1 MTSMDCRADGHRHI
15 CDRGDRSQRA
25 RGGKLRKQI
34 ADDPVRLISTATVLE
49 ATIVLET
56 RLGDAGGREFDL
68 WLVKVGAEV
77 VPVDAEQ
84 ADAAR
89 RAWRRY
95 GKGRH
100 AGALNYG
107 DCFSYALALT
117 RGEPLLFKGEDF
129 AKTDINRPREGTG
142 G

>member
-1 MTSMDCRADGHRHI
+1 MVIDTSAIVAIALNEPDAAELEVR
-15 CDRGDRSQRA
+15 
-25 RGGKLRKQI
+25 I
-34 ADDPVRLISTATVLE
+34 ADDPVRLISAATVLE

-68 WLVKVGAEV
+68 WLLKIGAEIL
-77 VPVDAEQ
+77 PVDVEQ

-89 RAWRRY
+89 RAWRRF

-100 AGALNYG
+100 AAALNYG

-129 AKTDINRPREGTG
+129 AKTDVNRSSEALLR
-142 G
+142 

>member
-1 MTSMDCRADGHRHI
+1 MR
-15 CDRGDRSQRA
+15 RSSKNGLQMIPS
-25 RGGKLRKQI
+25 G
-34 ADDPVRLISTATVLE
+34 LISAATVLE

-68 WLVKVGAEV
+68 WLLKLGAEI

-84 ADAAR
+84 MDAAR

-95 GKGRH
+95 GRGRH
-100 AGALNYG
+100 PAALNYG

-117 RGEPLLFKGEDF
+117 RAEPLLFKGEDF
-129 AKTDINRPREGTG
+129 GRTDVNQRNVRQRPRFRNDLLQRIFH
-142 G
+142 

>member
-1 MTSMDCRADGHRHI
+1 MVIDTSAIVAIALDEADAAELESR
-15 CDRGDRSQRA
+15 
-25 RGGKLRKQI
+25 I
-34 ADDPVRLISTATVLE
+34 ADDPVRLISAATVLE

-68 WLVKVGAEV
+68 WLLKISAEI

-84 ADAAR
+84 TDAAR

-100 AGALNYG
+100 GAALNYG
-107 DCFSYALALT
+107 DCFSYALAIT
-117 RGEPLLFKGEDF
+117 RGEPLLFKGTDF
-129 AKTDINRPREGTG
+129 SRLGETTIR
-142 G
+142 

>member
-1 MTSMDCRADGHRHI
+1 MVIDTSAIVAIALNEPDAAELEVR
-15 CDRGDRSQRA
+15 
-25 RGGKLRKQI
+25 I
-34 ADDPVRLISTATVLE
+34 ADDPVRLISAATMLE

-56 RLGDAGGREFDL
+56 RLGDAGAREFDL
-68 WLVKVGAEV
+68 WLLKIGAEI

-89 RAWRRY
+89 RAWRRF

-100 AGALNYG
+100 AAALNYS

-129 AKTDINRPREGTG
+129 AKSDVNRSSEALLR
-142 G
+142 